1 MIKLNENQRFIALVI
16 AMVLLF
22 GGVFASVA
30 MDIAQSKA
38 INNLQVRAF
47 GDLNNVTN
55 MLEAEN
61 FETEVQAEPMSLV
74 RIKASTPRLM
84 SNPDAGVATVAEN
97 YVAQELTA
105 TIFPNTASNIL
116 VDWSV
121 AWESTTQSADINQY
135 ITLNPTYA
143 GSRVCEVRCHKALP
157 GNAVITV
164 TTRDGGH
171 KATCT
176 VKFVGI
182 PTTMTATNSSLNKD
196 TSGNFKVPMFE
207 RATYNFDLNLNNIF
221 NSVGQTYKN
230 YSVVS
235 VTPFG
240 NIMAG
245 SQCDYGDGTID
256 WSSVVKTPLTTY
268 KSDFTATISGS
279 TLKVSIPNVGGLY
292 TNYSETSSETMY
304 DDYFYS
310 AIEGET
316 CGVTV
321 VVKNSS
327 GLTATVKIVFDSN
340 AVVSV
345 SLDESSLTF

>member
-1 MIKLNENQRFIALVI
+1 MTKLNENQRFIALAV
-16 AMVLLF
+16 AVVLLF
-22 GGVFASVA
+22 AGVFASVA
-30 MDIAQSKA
+30 MDIAQTKA
-38 INNLQVRAF
+38 INNLQTEVFEGNEATGSLKAEEF
-47 GDLNNVTN
+47 VT
-55 MLEAEN
+55 
-61 FETEVQAEPMSLV
+61 ETEATAMSRV
-74 RIKASTPRLM
+74 KIHASTPRLM
-84 SNPDAGVATVAEN
+84 ANADAGVATVAET

-116 VDWSV
+116 VDWTV
-121 AWESTTQSADINQY
+121 GWESTSQTADIAQY
-135 ITLNPTYA
+135 ITVNPTYA
-143 GSRVCEVRCHKALP
+143 GSRVCEVRCFKALP

-171 KATCT
+171 TAKCT

-182 PTTMTATNSSLNKD
+182 PDTMTVTNSTLD
-196 TSGNFKVPMFE
+196 RDISGNYVVSMFE
-207 RATYNFDLNLNNIF
+207 RATYNFDINLNNIF
-221 NSVGQTYKN
+221 NSVGTTYKN

-245 SQCDYGDGTID
+245 SQCDYGDGTVD
-256 WSSVVKTPLTTY
+256 WSSVKSTPLSTY
-268 KSDFTATISGS
+268 KSDFTATVSGS
-279 TLKVSIPNVGGLY
+279 TLKVNIPYVGGLY

-321 VVKNSS
+321 VVKNTS
-327 GLTATVKIVFDSN
+327 GLTATVKIVFDSD

>member
-1 MIKLNENQRFIALVI
+1 MIKLNENQRFIALAV
-16 AMVLLF
+16 AVVLLF
-22 GGVFASVA
+22 AGVFASVA
-30 MDIAQSKA
+30 MDIAQTQA
-38 INNLQVRAF
+38 INNLEKAHY
-47 GDLNNVTN
+47 DLDNVTS
-55 MLEAEN
+55 MLKAED
-61 FETEVQAEPMSLV
+61 FETEVQAEAMSCV
-74 RIKASTPRLM
+74 KIHASAPRLM
-84 SNPDAGVATVAEN
+84 SNAEAGIATVAED

-105 TIFPNTASNIL
+105 TVFPNTASNIL

-121 AWESTTQSADINQY
+121 AWESSSQTADINSY
-135 ITLNPTYA
+135 ITVNPTYA
-143 GSRVCEVRCHKALP
+143 GSRVCEVRCFKALP

-182 PTTMTATNSSLNKD
+182 PTTMTVTNSTLDKD
-196 TSGNFKVPMFE
+196 TSGNYKVPMFE
-207 RATYNFDLNLNNIF
+207 RATYNFDINLGNIF
-221 NSVGQTYKN
+221 NSVGTTYKN
-230 YSVVS
+230 YTVVS
-235 VTPFG
+235 CTPFG

-256 WSSVVKTPLTTY
+256 WSSVVETPLTTY
-268 KSDFTATISGS
+268 ASDFSATVSGS
-279 TLKVSIPNVGGLY
+279 TLKVNIPNVAGLY

-321 VVKNSS
+321 VVKNTS
-327 GLTATVKIVFDSN
+327 GLTATVKIVFDST

>member
-1 MIKLNENQRFIALVI
+1 MIKLNENQRFIALAV
-16 AMVLLF
+16 AVVLLF
-22 GGVFASVA
+22 VGVFASVA
-30 MDIAQSKA
+30 MDIAQTKA
-38 INNLQVRAF
+38 INNLQTEVFEGKEATGTIKAEEF
-47 GDLNNVTN
+47 VT
-55 MLEAEN
+55 
-61 FETEVQAEPMSLV
+61 ETEAAAMSRV
-74 RIKASTPRLM
+74 KIHASSPRLM
-84 SNPDAGVATVAEN
+84 SNPDAGVATVADN

-105 TIFPNTASNIL
+105 TVFPNTASNIL

-121 AWESTTQSADINQY
+121 AWESTSQTADINSY
-135 ITLNPTYA
+135 ITVNPTYA
-143 GSRVCEVRCHKALP
+143 GSRVCEVRCFKALP

-171 KATCT
+171 TAKCT

-182 PTTMTATNSSLNKD
+182 PTTMTATNSTLD
-196 TSGNFKVPMFE
+196 RDISGNYKVPMFE
-207 RATYNFDLNLNNIF
+207 RATYNFDINLGNIF
-221 NSVGQTYKN
+221 NSVGTTYKN

-245 SQCDYGDGTID
+245 SYCDYGDGTDD
-256 WSSVVKTPLTTY
+256 WSSIVKTPLSTY

-279 TLKVSIPNVGGLY
+279 TLKVNMPNVGYLY
-292 TNYSETSSETMY
+292 SNYSETSSETMY

-310 AIEGET
+310 AIEGEV

-321 VVKNSS
+321 VVKNTS
-327 GLTATVKIVFDSN
+327 GLTATVKIVFDSD

>member
-1 MIKLNENQRFIALVI
+1 MVKLNENQRFIALVV
-16 AMVLLF
+16 AVVLLF
-22 GGVFASVA
+22 AGVFASVA
-30 MDIAQSKA
+30 MDIAQTQA
-38 INNLQVRAF
+38 INNLQTEVFEGNEAAGSLKAEEF
-47 GDLNNVTN
+47 VT
-55 MLEAEN
+55 
-61 FETEVQAEPMSLV
+61 ETEATAMSRV
-74 RIKASTPRLM
+74 KIHASAPRLM
-84 SNPDAGVATVAEN
+84 ANPDAGVATVAEI

-116 VDWSV
+116 VDWTI
-121 AWESTTQSADINQY
+121 AWESTSQTADINQY
-135 ITLNPTYA
+135 MTVNPTYV
-143 GSRVCEVRCHKALP
+143 GSRVCEVRCFKALP

-171 KATCT
+171 TAKCT

-182 PTTMTATNSSLNKD
+182 PSSMTVSSSTLNKD
-196 TSGNFKVPMFE
+196 TSGNYKVPMFE
-207 RATYNFDLNLNNIF
+207 RATYNFDINLNNIF
-221 NSVGQTYKN
+221 NSVGTTYKN

-245 SQCDYGDGTID
+245 AYCDYGDGTED
-256 WSSVVKTPLTTY
+256 WSGIVKTPLTTY
-268 KSDFTATISGS
+268 KYDFTATVSGS
-279 TLKVSIPNVGGLY
+279 TLKVNIPNVGGLY
-292 TNYSETSSETMY
+292 SNYSETSSETMY

-321 VVKNSS
+321 VVKNTS

>member
-1 MIKLNENQRFIALVI
+1 MTKLNENQRFIALAV
-16 AMVLLF
+16 AVVLLF
-22 GGVFASVA
+22 AGVFASVA
-30 MDIAQSKA
+30 MDIAQTKA
-38 INNLQVRAF
+38 INNLQTEVFEGNEATGSLKVEEF
-47 GDLNNVTN
+47 VT
-55 MLEAEN
+55 
-61 FETEVQAEPMSLV
+61 ETEATAMSRV
-74 RIKASTPRLM
+74 KIKASTPRLM
-84 SNPDAGVATVAEN
+84 SNPDAGVASVAET

-121 AWESTTQSADINQY
+121 AWESTSQTADIAQY
-135 ITLNPTYA
+135 ITVNPTYA
-143 GSRVCEVRCHKALP
+143 GSRVCEVRCFKALP

-171 KATCT
+171 TAKCT

-182 PTTMTATNSSLNKD
+182 PTTMTATNSTLDRDIN
-196 TSGNFKVPMFE
+196 GNYKVPMFS
-207 RATYNFDLNLNNIF
+207 RATYNFDINLNNIF
-221 NSVGQTYKN
+221 NSVGTTYKN

-256 WSSVVKTPLTTY
+256 WSSVKSTPLSTY
-268 KSDFTATISGS
+268 KSDFTATVSGS
-279 TLKVSIPNVGGLY
+279 TLKVNIPNVSGLY
-292 TNYSETSSETMY
+292 TNYRETSSETMY

-321 VVKNSS
+321 VVKNTS
-327 GLTATVKIVFDSN
+327 GLTATVKIVFDSD

>member
-1 MIKLNENQRFIALVI
+1 M
-16 AMVLLF
+16 
-22 GGVFASVA
+22 A
-30 MDIAQSKA
+30 MDIAQTKA
-38 INNLQVRAF
+38 INNLQTEVFEGKEATGTIKAEEF
-47 GDLNNVTN
+47 VT
-55 MLEAEN
+55 
-61 FETEVQAEPMSLV
+61 ETEAAAMSRV
-74 RIKASTPRLM
+74 KIHASSPRLM
-84 SNPDAGVATVAEN
+84 SNPDAGVATVADN

-105 TIFPNTASNIL
+105 TVFPNTASNIL

-121 AWESTTQSADINQY
+121 AWESTSQTADINSY
-135 ITLNPTYA
+135 ITVNPTYA
-143 GSRVCEVRCHKALP
+143 GSRVCEVRCFKALP

-171 KATCT
+171 TAKCT

-182 PTTMTATNSSLNKD
+182 PTTMTATNSTLD
-196 TSGNFKVPMFE
+196 RDISGNYKVPMFE
-207 RATYNFDLNLNNIF
+207 RATYNFDINLGNIF
-221 NSVGQTYKN
+221 NSVGTTYKN

-245 SQCDYGDGTID
+245 SYCDYGDGTDD
-256 WSSVVKTPLTTY
+256 WSSIVKTPLSTY

-279 TLKVSIPNVGGLY
+279 TLKVNMPNVGYLY
-292 TNYSETSSETMY
+292 SNYSETSSETMY

-310 AIEGET
+310 AIEGEV

-321 VVKNSS
+321 VVKNTS
-327 GLTATVKIVFDSN
+327 GLTATVKIVFDSD

>member
-1 MIKLNENQRFIALVI
+1 MTKLNENQRFIALAI
-16 AMVLLF
+16 AVVLLF
-22 GGVFASVA
+22 AGVFASVA
-30 MDIAQSKA
+30 MDIAQTKA
-38 INNLQVRAF
+38 INNLQTEVFEGNEATGSLKAEEF
-47 GDLNNVTN
+47 VT
-55 MLEAEN
+55 
-61 FETEVQAEPMSLV
+61 ETEATAMSRV
-74 RIKASTPRLM
+74 KIHASAPRLM
-84 SNPDAGVATVAEN
+84 ANPDAGVATVAET

-116 VDWSV
+116 VDWTV
-121 AWESTTQSADINQY
+121 AWESTSQTADIAQY
-135 ITLNPTYA
+135 ITVNPTYA
-143 GSRVCEVRCHKALP
+143 GSRVCEVRCFKALP

-171 KATCT
+171 TAKCT

-182 PTTMTATNSSLNKD
+182 PSTMTVTNSTLD
-196 TSGNFKVPMFE
+196 RDISGNYKVSMFE
-207 RATYNFDLNLNNIF
+207 RATYNFDINLNNIF
-221 NSVGQTYKN
+221 NSVGTTYKN

-245 SQCDYGDGTID
+245 SQCDYGDGTVD
-256 WSSVVKTPLTTY
+256 WSSVKSTPLSTY
-268 KSDFTATISGS
+268 KSDFTATVSGS
-279 TLKVSIPNVGGLY
+279 TLKVNIPYVGGLY
-292 TNYSETSSETMY
+292 SNYSETSSETMY

-321 VVKNSS
+321 VVKNTS
-327 GLTATVKIVFDSN
+327 GLTATVKIVFDSD

>member
-1 MIKLNENQRFIALVI
+1 MTKLNENQRFIALAV
-16 AMVLLF
+16 AVVLLF
-22 GGVFASVA
+22 AGVFASVA
-30 MDIAQSKA
+30 MDIAQTQA
-38 INNLQVRAF
+38 INNLEKAHYYL
-47 GDLNNVTN
+47 DNVTS
-55 MLEAEN
+55 MLKAED
-61 FETEVQAEPMSLV
+61 FETEVQAEAMSRV
-74 RIKASTPRLM
+74 KIHASAPRLM
-84 SNPDAGVATVAEN
+84 SNAEAGIATVAED

-105 TIFPNTASNIL
+105 TVFPNTASNIL

-121 AWESTTQSADINQY
+121 AWESTSQTADINSY
-135 ITLNPTYA
+135 ITVNPTYA
-143 GSRVCEVRCHKALP
+143 GSRVCEVRCYKALP

-171 KATCT
+171 TAKCT

-182 PTTMTATNSSLNKD
+182 PTTMTATNSTLDKD
-196 TSGNFKVPMFE
+196 TSGNYKVPMFE
-207 RATYNFDLNLNNIF
+207 RATYNFDINLNNIF
-221 NSVGQTYKN
+221 NSVGTTYKN

-256 WSSVVKTPLTTY
+256 WSSVVETPLTTY
-268 KSDFTATISGS
+268 ASDFSATVSGS
-279 TLKVSIPNVGGLY
+279 TLKVNIPYVGGLY
-292 TNYSETSSETMY
+292 SGYSETSSETMY

-327 GLTATVKIVFDSN
+327 GLTATVKIVFDST

>member
-1 MIKLNENQRFIALVI
+1 MTKLNENQRFIALAV
-16 AMVLLF
+16 AVVLLF
-22 GGVFASVA
+22 AGVFASVA
-30 MDIAQSKA
+30 MDIAQTKA
-38 INNLQVRAF
+38 INNLQTEVFEGNEATGSLKAEEF
-47 GDLNNVTN
+47 VT
-55 MLEAEN
+55 
-61 FETEVQAEPMSLV
+61 ETEATAMSRV
-74 RIKASTPRLM
+74 KIHASTPRLM
-84 SNPDAGVATVAEN
+84 ANADAGVATVAET

-116 VDWSV
+116 VDWTV
-121 AWESTTQSADINQY
+121 AWESTSQTADIAQY
-135 ITLNPTYA
+135 ITVNPTYA
-143 GSRVCEVRCHKALP
+143 GSRVCEVRCFKALP

-171 KATCT
+171 TAKCT

-182 PTTMTATNSSLNKD
+182 PDTMTVTNSSLD
-196 TSGNFKVPMFE
+196 RDISGNYVVSMFE
-207 RATYNFDLNLNNIF
+207 RATYNFDINLNNIF
-221 NSVGQTYKN
+221 NSVGTTYKN

-245 SQCDYGDGTID
+245 SQCDYGDGTVD
-256 WSSVVKTPLTTY
+256 WSSVQSTPLSTY
-268 KSDFTATISGS
+268 KSDFTATVSGS
-279 TLKVSIPNVGGLY
+279 TLKVNIPYVGGLY

-321 VVKNSS
+321 VVKNTS
-327 GLTATVKIVFDSN
+327 GLTATVKIVFDSD

>member
-1 MIKLNENQRFIALVI
+1 MTKLNENQRFIALAV
-16 AMVLLF
+16 AVVLLF
-22 GGVFASVA
+22 AGVFASVA
-30 MDIAQSKA
+30 MDIAQTQA
-38 INNLQVRAF
+38 INNLQTEVFEGNEATGSLKAEEF
-47 GDLNNVTN
+47 VT
-55 MLEAEN
+55 
-61 FETEVQAEPMSLV
+61 ETEATAMSRV
-74 RIKASTPRLM
+74 KIHASTPRLM
-84 SNPDAGVATVAEN
+84 ANADAGVATVAET

-116 VDWSV
+116 VDWTV
-121 AWESTTQSADINQY
+121 AWESTSQTADIAQY
-135 ITLNPTYA
+135 ITVNPTYA
-143 GSRVCEVRCHKALP
+143 GSRVCEVRCFKALP

-171 KATCT
+171 TAKCT

-182 PTTMTATNSSLNKD
+182 PSTMTVTNSTLD
-196 TSGNFKVPMFE
+196 RDISGNYVVSMFE
-207 RATYNFDLNLNNIF
+207 RATYNFDINLNNIF
-221 NSVGQTYKN
+221 NSVGTTYKN

-245 SQCDYGDGTID
+245 SQCDYGDGTVD
-256 WSSVVKTPLTTY
+256 WSSVQSTPLSTY
-268 KSDFTATISGS
+268 KSDFTATVSGS
-279 TLKVSIPNVGGLY
+279 TLKVNIPYVGGLY
-292 TNYSETSSETMY
+292 SGYSETSSETMY

-321 VVKNSS
+321 VVKNTS

>member
-1 MIKLNENQRFIALVI
+1 MTKLNENQRFIALAV
-16 AMVLLF
+16 AVVLLF
-22 GGVFASVA
+22 AGVFASVA
-30 MDIAQSKA
+30 MDIAQTKA
-38 INNLQVRAF
+38 INNLQTEVFEGNEATGSLKAEEF
-47 GDLNNVTN
+47 VT
-55 MLEAEN
+55 
-61 FETEVQAEPMSLV
+61 ETEATAMSRV
-74 RIKASTPRLM
+74 KIHASTPRLM
-84 SNPDAGVATVAEN
+84 ANADAGVATVAET

-116 VDWSV
+116 VDWTV
-121 AWESTTQSADINQY
+121 AWESTSQTADIAQY
-135 ITLNPTYA
+135 ITVNLTYA
-143 GSRVCEVRCHKALP
+143 GSRVCEVRCFKALP

-171 KATCT
+171 TAKCT

-182 PTTMTATNSSLNKD
+182 PDTMTVTNSSLD
-196 TSGNFKVPMFE
+196 RDISGNYVVSMFE
-207 RATYNFDLNLNNIF
+207 RATYNFDINLGNIF
-221 NSVGQTYKN
+221 NSVGTTYKN

-245 SQCDYGDGTID
+245 SQCDYGDGTVD

-268 KSDFTATISGS
+268 KNDFTATITGS
-279 TLKVSIPNVGGLY
+279 TLKVNIPNVSGLY

-321 VVKNSS
+321 VVKNTS
-327 GLTATVKIVFDSN
+327 GLTATVKIVFDSD

>member
-1 MIKLNENQRFIALVI
+1 MTKLNENQRFIALAI
-16 AMVLLF
+16 AVVLLF
-22 GGVFASVA
+22 AGVFASVA
-30 MDIAQSKA
+30 MDIAQTKA
-38 INNLQVRAF
+38 INNLQTEVFEGNEATGSLKAEEF
-47 GDLNNVTN
+47 VT
-55 MLEAEN
+55 
-61 FETEVQAEPMSLV
+61 ETEATAMSRV
-74 RIKASTPRLM
+74 KIHASAPRLM
-84 SNPDAGVATVAEN
+84 ANADAGVATVAET

-116 VDWSV
+116 VDWTV
-121 AWESTTQSADINQY
+121 AWESTSQTADIAQY
-135 ITLNPTYA
+135 ITVNPTYA
-143 GSRVCEVRCHKALP
+143 GSRVCEVRCFKALP

-171 KATCT
+171 TAKCT

-182 PTTMTATNSSLNKD
+182 PSTMTVTNSTLD
-196 TSGNFKVPMFE
+196 RDISGNYKVSMFE
-207 RATYNFDLNLNNIF
+207 RATYNFDINLNNIF
-221 NSVGQTYKN
+221 NSVGTTYKN

-245 SQCDYGDGTID
+245 SQCDYGDGTVD
-256 WSSVVKTPLTTY
+256 WSSVKSTPLSTY
-268 KSDFTATISGS
+268 KSDFTATVSGS
-279 TLKVSIPNVGGLY
+279 TLKVNIPYVGGLY
-292 TNYSETSSETMY
+292 SNYSETSSETMY

-321 VVKNSS
+321 VVKNTS
-327 GLTATVKIVFDSN
+327 GLTATVKIVFDSD

>member
-1 MIKLNENQRFIALVI
+1 MTKLNENQRFIALAV
-16 AMVLLF
+16 AVVLLF
-22 GGVFASVA
+22 AGVFASVA
-30 MDIAQSKA
+30 MDIAQTKA
-38 INNLQVRAF
+38 INNLQTEVFEGNEATGSLKAEEF
-47 GDLNNVTN
+47 VT
-55 MLEAEN
+55 
-61 FETEVQAEPMSLV
+61 ETEATAMSRV
-74 RIKASTPRLM
+74 KIHASTPRLM
-84 SNPDAGVATVAEN
+84 ANPDAGVATVAET

-116 VDWSV
+116 VDWTV
-121 AWESTTQSADINQY
+121 AWESTSQTADIAQY
-135 ITLNPTYA
+135 ITVNPTYA
-143 GSRVCEVRCHKALP
+143 GSRVCEVRCFKALP

-171 KATCT
+171 TAKCT

-182 PTTMTATNSSLNKD
+182 PSSMTVSSSTLNKD
-196 TSGNFKVPMFE
+196 TSGNYKVPMFE
-207 RATYNFDLNLNNIF
+207 RATYNFDINLGNIF
-221 NSVGQTYKN
+221 NSVGTTYKN

-245 SQCDYGDGTID
+245 SYCDYGDGTDD

-268 KSDFTATISGS
+268 KNDFSATISGS
-279 TLKVSIPNVGGLY
+279 TLKVNIPNVSGLY

-321 VVKNSS
+321 VVKNTS
-327 GLTATVKIVFDSN
+327 GLTATVKIVFDSD

>member
-1 MIKLNENQRFIALVI
+1 MTKLNENQRFIALAV
-16 AMVLLF
+16 AVVLLF
-22 GGVFASVA
+22 AGVFASVA
-30 MDIAQSKA
+30 MDIAQTQA
-38 INNLQVRAF
+38 INNLQTEVFEGNETTGSLKAEEF
-47 GDLNNVTN
+47 VT
-55 MLEAEN
+55 
-61 FETEVQAEPMSLV
+61 ETEATAMSRV
-74 RIKASTPRLM
+74 NIHASTPRLM
-84 SNPDAGVATVAEN
+84 ANADAGVATVAET

-116 VDWSV
+116 VDWTV
-121 AWESTTQSADINQY
+121 AWESTSQTADIAQY
-135 ITLNPTYA
+135 ITVNPTYA
-143 GSRVCEVRCHKALP
+143 GSRVCEVRCFKALP

-171 KATCT
+171 TAKCT

-182 PTTMTATNSSLNKD
+182 PSTMTVTNSTLD
-196 TSGNFKVPMFE
+196 RDISGNYVVSMFE
-207 RATYNFDLNLNNIF
+207 RATYNFDINLNNIF
-221 NSVGQTYKN
+221 NSVGTTYKN

-245 SQCDYGDGTID
+245 SQCDYGDGTVD

-268 KSDFTATISGS
+268 KSDFTATVSGS
-279 TLKVSIPNVGGLY
+279 TLKVNIPYVGGLY

-321 VVKNSS
+321 VVKNTS
-327 GLTATVKIVFDSN
+327 GLTATVKIVFDSD

>member
-1 MIKLNENQRFIALVI
+1 MIKLNENQRFIALAV
-16 AMVLLF
+16 AVVLLF
-22 GGVFASVA
+22 AGVFASVA
-30 MDIAQSKA
+30 MDIAQTQA
-38 INNLQVRAF
+38 INNLEKAHY
-47 GDLNNVTN
+47 DLDNVTS
-55 MLEAEN
+55 MLKAED
-61 FETEVQAEPMSLV
+61 FETEITAQPMSRV
-74 RIKASTPRLM
+74 KIKASTPRLM
-84 SNPDAGVATVAEN
+84 ANADAGVATVAET

-116 VDWSV
+116 VDWTV
-121 AWESTTQSADINQY
+121 AWESTSQTADIAQY
-135 ITLNPTYA
+135 ITVNPTYA
-143 GSRVCEVRCHKALP
+143 GSRVCEVRCFKALP

-171 KATCT
+171 TAKCT

-182 PTTMTATNSSLNKD
+182 PSTMTVTNSTLD
-196 TSGNFKVPMFE
+196 RDISGNYKVPMFE
-207 RATYNFDLNLNNIF
+207 RATYNFDINLNNIF
-221 NSVGQTYKN
+221 NSVGTTYKN

-256 WSSVVKTPLTTY
+256 WSSVVETPLTTY
-268 KSDFTATISGS
+268 ASDFSATVSGS
-279 TLKVSIPNVGGLY
+279 TLKVNIPNVGGLY

-321 VVKNSS
+321 VVKNTS
-327 GLTATVKIVFDSN
+327 GLTATVKIVFDST

>member
-1 MIKLNENQRFIALVI
+1 MTKLNENQRFIALAV
-16 AMVLLF
+16 AVVLLF
-22 GGVFASVA
+22 AGVFASVA
-30 MDIAQSKA
+30 MDIAQTKA
-38 INNLQVRAF
+38 INNLQIEVFEGNEATGSLKAEEF
-47 GDLNNVTN
+47 VT
-55 MLEAEN
+55 
-61 FETEVQAEPMSLV
+61 ETEATAMSRV
-74 RIKASTPRLM
+74 NIHASTPRLM
-84 SNPDAGVATVAEN
+84 ANADAGVATVAET

-116 VDWSV
+116 VDWTV
-121 AWESTTQSADINQY
+121 AWESTSQTADIAQY
-135 ITLNPTYA
+135 ITVNPTYA
-143 GSRVCEVRCHKALP
+143 GSRVCEVRCFKALP

-171 KATCT
+171 TAKCT

-182 PTTMTATNSSLNKD
+182 PSTMTVTNSTLD
-196 TSGNFKVPMFE
+196 RDISGNYVVSMFS
-207 RATYNFDLNLNNIF
+207 RATYNFDINLGNIF
-221 NSVGQTYKN
+221 NSVGTTYKN
-230 YSVVS
+230 YSIVS

-245 SQCDYGDGTID
+245 SQCDYGDGTVD
-256 WSSVVKTPLTTY
+256 WSSVKSTPLSTY
-268 KSDFTATISGS
+268 KSDFTATVSGS
-279 TLKVSIPNVGGLY
+279 TLKVNIPYVGGLY

-321 VVKNSS
+321 VVKNTS
-327 GLTATVKIVFDSN
+327 GLTATVKIVFDSD

>member
-1 MIKLNENQRFIALVI
+1 MVKLNENQRFIALVV
-16 AMVLLF
+16 AVVLLF
-22 GGVFASVA
+22 AGVFASVA
-30 MDIAQSKA
+30 MDIAQTQA
-38 INNLQVRAF
+38 INNLQTEVFEGNEAIGSLKAEEF
-47 GDLNNVTN
+47 VT
-55 MLEAEN
+55 
-61 FETEVQAEPMSLV
+61 ETEATAMSRV
-74 RIKASTPRLM
+74 KIHASAPRLM
-84 SNPDAGVATVAEN
+84 ANPDAGVATVAET

-116 VDWSV
+116 VDWTI
-121 AWESTTQSADINQY
+121 AWESSSQTADIAQY
-135 ITLNPTYA
+135 ITVNPTYA
-143 GSRVCEVRCHKALP
+143 GSRVCEVRCFKALP

-171 KATCT
+171 TAKCT

-182 PTTMTATNSSLNKD
+182 PTTMTVTNSTLD
-196 TSGNFKVPMFE
+196 RDMSGNYKVPMFS
-207 RATYNFDLNLNNIF
+207 RTTYNFDINLGNIF
-221 NSVGQTYKN
+221 NSVGTTYKN

-268 KSDFTATISGS
+268 KDDFTATISGS
-279 TLKVSIPNVGGLY
+279 TLKVNIPNVSGLY

-310 AIEGET
+310 AIEGEV

-321 VVKNSS
+321 VVKNTS
-327 GLTATVKIVFDSN
+327 GLTATVKIVFDSD

>member
-1 MIKLNENQRFIALVI
+1 MTKLNENQRFIALVV
-16 AMVLLF
+16 AVVLLF
-22 GGVFASVA
+22 AGVFASVA
-30 MDIAQSKA
+30 MDIAQTKA
-38 INNLQVRAF
+38 INNLEEAHY
-47 GDLNNVTN
+47 DLDGATG
-55 MLEAEN
+55 MLKAED
-61 FETEVQAEPMSLV
+61 FETEITAQPMSRV
-74 RIKASTPRLM
+74 KIHASTPRLM
-84 SNPDAGVATVAEN
+84 ANADAGVATVAET

-116 VDWSV
+116 VDWTV
-121 AWESTTQSADINQY
+121 TWESTSQTADIAQY
-135 ITLNPTYA
+135 ITVNPTYA
-143 GSRVCEVRCHKALP
+143 GSRVCEVRCFKALP

-171 KATCT
+171 TAKCT

-182 PTTMTATNSSLNKD
+182 PSTMTVTNSTLD
-196 TSGNFKVPMFE
+196 RDISGNYVVSMFE
-207 RATYNFDLNLNNIF
+207 RATYNFDINLNNIF
-221 NSVGQTYKN
+221 NSVGTTYKN
-230 YSVVS
+230 FSVVS

-245 SQCDYGDGTID
+245 SQCDYGDGTVD

-268 KSDFTATISGS
+268 KSDFVATVSGS
-279 TLKVSIPNVGGLY
+279 TLKVNIPNVGGLY

-310 AIEGET
+310 AIEGEV

-321 VVKNSS
+321 VVKNTS
-327 GLTATVKIVFDSN
+327 GLTATVKIVFDSD

>member
-1 MIKLNENQRFIALVI
+1 MTKLNENQRFIALAV
-16 AMVLLF
+16 AVVLLF
-22 GGVFASVA
+22 AGVFASVA
-30 MDIAQSKA
+30 MDIAQTKA
-38 INNLQVRAF
+38 INNLQTEVFESNEATGSLKAEEF
-47 GDLNNVTN
+47 VT
-55 MLEAEN
+55 
-61 FETEVQAEPMSLV
+61 ETEATAMSRV
-74 RIKASTPRLM
+74 KIHASAPRLM
-84 SNPDAGVATVAEN
+84 SNAEAGIATIAED

-116 VDWSV
+116 VDWTV
-121 AWESTTQSADINQY
+121 AWESTSQTADIAQY
-135 ITLNPTYA
+135 ITVNPTYA
-143 GSRVCEVRCHKALP
+143 GSRVCEVRCFKALP

-171 KATCT
+171 TAKCT

-182 PTTMTATNSSLNKD
+182 PSTMTVTNSTLD
-196 TSGNFKVPMFE
+196 RDISGNYVVSMFE
-207 RATYNFDLNLNNIF
+207 RATYNFDINLNNIF
-221 NSVGQTYKN
+221 NSVGATYKN

-245 SQCDYGDGTID
+245 SQCDYGDGTVD
-256 WSSVVKTPLTTY
+256 WSSVKSTPLSTY
-268 KSDFTATISGS
+268 KSDFTATVSGS
-279 TLKVSIPNVGGLY
+279 TLKVNIPYVAGLY

-321 VVKNSS
+321 VVKNTS
-327 GLTATVKIVFDSN
+327 GLTATVKIVFDSD

>member
-1 MIKLNENQRFIALVI
+1 MTKLNENQRFIALAV
-16 AMVLLF
+16 AVVLLF
-22 GGVFASVA
+22 AGVFASVA
-30 MDIAQSKA
+30 MDIAQTKA
-38 INNLQVRAF
+38 INNLQTEVFEGNEATGSLKAEEF
-47 GDLNNVTN
+47 VT
-55 MLEAEN
+55 
-61 FETEVQAEPMSLV
+61 ETEATAMSRV
-74 RIKASTPRLM
+74 KIHASTPRLM
-84 SNPDAGVATVAEN
+84 ANADAGVATVAET

-116 VDWSV
+116 VDWTV
-121 AWESTTQSADINQY
+121 GWESTSQTADIAQY
-135 ITLNPTYA
+135 ITVNPTYA
-143 GSRVCEVRCHKALP
+143 GSRVCEVRCFKALP

-171 KATCT
+171 TAKCT

-182 PTTMTATNSSLNKD
+182 PSTMTVTNSTLDRDIN
-196 TSGNFKVPMFE
+196 GNYKVSMFE
-207 RATYNFDLNLNNIF
+207 RATYNFDINLNNIF
-221 NSVGQTYKN
+221 NSVGTTYKN

-245 SQCDYGDGTID
+245 SQCDYGDGTVD
-256 WSSVVKTPLTTY
+256 WSSVKSTPLSTY
-268 KSDFTATISGS
+268 KSDFTATVSGS
-279 TLKVSIPNVGGLY
+279 TLKVNIPYVGGLY

-321 VVKNSS
+321 VVKNTS
-327 GLTATVKIVFDSN
+327 GLTATVKIVFDSD

>member
-1 MIKLNENQRFIALVI
+1 MTKLNENQRFIALAV
-16 AMVLLF
+16 AVVLLF
-22 GGVFASVA
+22 AGVFASVA
-30 MDIAQSKA
+30 MDIAQTKA
-38 INNLQVRAF
+38 INNLQTEVFEGKEATGTLKAEEF
-47 GDLNNVTN
+47 VT
-55 MLEAEN
+55 
-61 FETEVQAEPMSLV
+61 ETEATAMSRV
-74 RIKASTPRLM
+74 KIHASAPRLM
-84 SNPDAGVATVAEN
+84 ANPDAGVATVAET

-116 VDWSV
+116 VDWTV
-121 AWESTTQSADINQY
+121 AWESTSQTADIAQY
-135 ITLNPTYA
+135 ITVNPTYA
-143 GSRVCEVRCHKALP
+143 GSRVCEVRCFKALP

-171 KATCT
+171 TAKCT

-182 PTTMTATNSSLNKD
+182 PSSMTVSSSTLNKD
-196 TSGNFKVPMFE
+196 TSGNYKVPMFE
-207 RATYNFDLNLNNIF
+207 RATYNFDINLNNIF
-221 NSVGQTYKN
+221 NSVGTTYKN

-256 WSSVVKTPLTTY
+256 WSSVVETPLTTY
-268 KSDFTATISGS
+268 ASDFTATVSGS
-279 TLKVSIPNVGGLY
+279 TLKVNIPYVGGLY
-292 TNYSETSSETMY
+292 SNYSETSSETMY

-321 VVKNSS
+321 VVKNTS
-327 GLTATVKIVFDSN
+327 GLAATVKIVFDSD

>member
-1 MIKLNENQRFIALVI
+1 M
-16 AMVLLF
+16 
-22 GGVFASVA
+22 
-30 MDIAQSKA
+30 
-38 INNLQVRAF
+38 
-47 GDLNNVTN
+47 
-55 MLEAEN
+55 
-61 FETEVQAEPMSLV
+61 
-74 RIKASTPRLM
+74 
-84 SNPDAGVATVAEN
+84 PDAGVATVAET

-116 VDWSV
+116 VDWTV
-121 AWESTTQSADINQY
+121 AWESTSQTADINSY
-135 ITLNPTYA
+135 ITVNPTYA
-143 GSRVCEVRCHKALP
+143 GSRVCEVRCFKALP

-171 KATCT
+171 TAKCT

-182 PTTMTATNSSLNKD
+182 PSTMTVTNSTLD
-196 TSGNFKVPMFE
+196 RDISGNYVVSMFE
-207 RATYNFDLNLNNIF
+207 RATYNFDINLNNIF
-221 NSVGQTYKN
+221 NSVGTTYKN

-245 SQCDYGDGTID
+245 SQCDYGDGTVD
-256 WSSVVKTPLTTY
+256 WSSVQSTPLSTY
-268 KSDFTATISGS
+268 KSDFTATVSGS
-279 TLKVSIPNVGGLY
+279 TLKVNIPYVGGLY
-292 TNYSETSSETMY
+292 SGYSETSSETMY

-316 CGVTV
+316 CGVTI
-321 VVKNSS
+321 VVKNTS

>member
-1 MIKLNENQRFIALVI
+1 MTKLNENQRFIALAV
-16 AMVLLF
+16 AVVLLF
-22 GGVFASVA
+22 AGVFASVA
-30 MDIAQSKA
+30 MDIAQTQA
-38 INNLQVRAF
+38 INNLQTEVFEGNEATGSLKAEEF
-47 GDLNNVTN
+47 VT
-55 MLEAEN
+55 
-61 FETEVQAEPMSLV
+61 ETEATAMSRV
-74 RIKASTPRLM
+74 KIHASAPRLM
-84 SNPDAGVATVAEN
+84 SNAEAGIATIAED

-116 VDWSV
+116 VDWTV
-121 AWESTTQSADINQY
+121 AWESTSQTADINSY
-135 ITLNPTYA
+135 ITVNPTYA
-143 GSRVCEVRCHKALP
+143 GSRVCEVRCFKALP
-157 GNAVITV
+157 GNAIITV

-171 KATCT
+171 TAKCT

-182 PTTMTATNSSLNKD
+182 PSTMTVTNSTLD
-196 TSGNFKVPMFE
+196 RDISGNYVVSMFE
-207 RATYNFDLNLNNIF
+207 RATYNFDINLNNIF
-221 NSVGQTYKN
+221 NSVGTTYKN

-245 SQCDYGDGTID
+245 SQCDYGDGTVD

-268 KSDFTATISGS
+268 KSDFTATVSGS
-279 TLKVSIPNVGGLY
+279 TLKVNIPNVGGLY
-292 TNYSETSSETMY
+292 SGYSETSSETMY

-321 VVKNSS
+321 VVKNTS
-327 GLTATVKIVFDSN
+327 GLTATVKIVFDSD

>member
-1 MIKLNENQRFIALVI
+1 MTKLNENQRFIALAV
-16 AMVLLF
+16 AVVLLF
-22 GGVFASVA
+22 VGVFASVA
-30 MDIAQSKA
+30 MDIAQTKA
-38 INNLQVRAF
+38 INNLQAEVFEGNEATGSLKAKEF
-47 GDLNNVTN
+47 VT
-55 MLEAEN
+55 
-61 FETEVQAEPMSLV
+61 ETEATAMSRV
-74 RIKASTPRLM
+74 KIHASAPRLM
-84 SNPDAGVATVAEN
+84 ANADAGVATVAET

-116 VDWSV
+116 VDWTV
-121 AWESTTQSADINQY
+121 AWESTSQTADIAQY
-135 ITLNPTYA
+135 ITVNPTYA
-143 GSRVCEVRCHKALP
+143 GSRVCEVRCFKALP
-157 GNAVITV
+157 GNAIITV

-171 KATCT
+171 TAKCT

-182 PTTMTATNSSLNKD
+182 PDTMTVTNSILD
-196 TSGNFKVPMFE
+196 RDISGNYKVPMFE
-207 RATYNFDLNLNNIF
+207 RATYNFDINLNNIF
-221 NSVGQTYKN
+221 NSVGTTYKN

-245 SQCDYGDGTID
+245 SQCDYGDGTVD
-256 WSSVVKTPLTTY
+256 WSSVKSTPLSTY
-268 KSDFTATISGS
+268 KSDFTATVSGS
-279 TLKVSIPNVGGLY
+279 TLKVNIPNVGGLY
-292 TNYSETSSETMY
+292 SNYSETSSETMY

-321 VVKNSS
+321 VVKNTS

>member
-1 MIKLNENQRFIALVI
+1 MTKLNENQRFIALAV
-16 AMVLLF
+16 AVVLLF
-22 GGVFASVA
+22 AGVFASVA
-30 MDIAQSKA
+30 MDIAQTQA
-38 INNLQVRAF
+38 INNLQTEVFEGNEATGSLKAEEF
-47 GDLNNVTN
+47 VT
-55 MLEAEN
+55 
-61 FETEVQAEPMSLV
+61 ETEATAMSRV
-74 RIKASTPRLM
+74 KIHASAPRLM
-84 SNPDAGVATVAEN
+84 SNAEAGIATIAED

-116 VDWSV
+116 VDWTV
-121 AWESTTQSADINQY
+121 AWESTSQTADIAQY
-135 ITLNPTYA
+135 ITVNPTYA
-143 GSRVCEVRCHKALP
+143 GSRVCEVRCFKALP

-171 KATCT
+171 TAKCT

-182 PTTMTATNSSLNKD
+182 PSTMTVTNSTLD
-196 TSGNFKVPMFE
+196 RDISGNYVVSMFE
-207 RATYNFDLNLNNIF
+207 RATYNFDINLNNIF
-221 NSVGQTYKN
+221 NSVGTTYKN

-245 SQCDYGDGTID
+245 SQCDYGDGTVD
-256 WSSVVKTPLTTY
+256 WSSVQSTPLSTY
-268 KSDFTATISGS
+268 KSDFVATVSGS
-279 TLKVSIPNVGGLY
+279 TLKVNIPNVSGLY

-321 VVKNSS
+321 VVKNTS
-327 GLTATVKIVFDSN
+327 GLTATVKIVFDSD

>member
-1 MIKLNENQRFIALVI
+1 MTKLNENQRFIALAV
-16 AMVLLF
+16 AVVLLF
-22 GGVFASVA
+22 AGVFASVA
-30 MDIAQSKA
+30 MDIAQTKA
-38 INNLQVRAF
+38 INNLQTEVFEGNEATGSLKAEEF
-47 GDLNNVTN
+47 VT
-55 MLEAEN
+55 
-61 FETEVQAEPMSLV
+61 ETEATAMSRV
-74 RIKASTPRLM
+74 KIHASTPRLM
-84 SNPDAGVATVAEN
+84 ANADAGVATVAET

-116 VDWSV
+116 VDWTV
-121 AWESTTQSADINQY
+121 AWESTSQTADIAQY
-135 ITLNPTYA
+135 ITVNPTYA
-143 GSRVCEVRCHKALP
+143 GSRVCEVRCFKALP

-171 KATCT
+171 TAKCT

-182 PTTMTATNSSLNKD
+182 PSTMTVTNSTLD
-196 TSGNFKVPMFE
+196 RDISGNYVVSMFE
-207 RATYNFDLNLNNIF
+207 RAIYNFDINLNNIF
-221 NSVGQTYKN
+221 NSVGTTYKN

-245 SQCDYGDGTID
+245 SQCDYGDGTVD
-256 WSSVVKTPLTTY
+256 WSSVQSTPLSTY
-268 KSDFTATISGS
+268 KSDFTATVSGS
-279 TLKVSIPNVGGLY
+279 TLKVNIPYVGGLY
-292 TNYSETSSETMY
+292 SNYSETSSETMY

-321 VVKNSS
+321 VVKNTS

>member
-1 MIKLNENQRFIALVI
+1 MVKLNENQRFIALVV
-16 AMVLLF
+16 AVVLLF
-22 GGVFASVA
+22 AGVFASVA
-30 MDIAQSKA
+30 MDIAQTQA
-38 INNLQVRAF
+38 INNLQTEVFEGNEATGSLKAEEF
-47 GDLNNVTN
+47 VT
-55 MLEAEN
+55 
-61 FETEVQAEPMSLV
+61 ETEAAAMSRV
-74 RIKASTPRLM
+74 KIHASSPRLM
-84 SNPDAGVATVAEN
+84 SNPDAGVATVADN

-105 TIFPNTASNIL
+105 TVFPNTASNIL

-121 AWESTTQSADINQY
+121 AWESTSQTADIAQY
-135 ITLNPTYA
+135 ITVNPTYA
-143 GSRVCEVRCHKALP
+143 GSRVCEVRCFKALP

-171 KATCT
+171 TAKCT

-182 PTTMTATNSSLNKD
+182 PTTMTVTNSTLD
-196 TSGNFKVPMFE
+196 RDISGNYKVPMFE
-207 RATYNFDLNLNNIF
+207 RATYNFDINLGNIF
-221 NSVGQTYKN
+221 NSVGTTYKN
-230 YSVVS
+230 FSVVS

-268 KSDFTATISGS
+268 KNDFSATISGS
-279 TLKVSIPNVGGLY
+279 TLKVNIPNVSGLY

-310 AIEGET
+310 AIEGEV

-327 GLTATVKIVFDSN
+327 GLTATVKIVFDSD